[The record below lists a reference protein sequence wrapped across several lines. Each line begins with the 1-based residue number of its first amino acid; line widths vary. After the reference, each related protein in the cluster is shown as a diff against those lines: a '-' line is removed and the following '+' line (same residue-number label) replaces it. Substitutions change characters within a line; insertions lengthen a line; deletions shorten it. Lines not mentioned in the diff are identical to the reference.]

1 MSNGKFNQTRSLR
14 DGLNYF
20 NFGKKIYDRMTLV
33 FLSGTMHTDEGDE
46 GINKD
51 PAPVQPPLS
60 PVSTQRQQVSVQLKT
75 F

>member
-33 FLSGTMHTDEGDE
+33 FLSGTMHTDEGD
-46 GINKD
+46 
-51 PAPVQPPLS
+51 
-60 PVSTQRQQVSVQLKT
+60 
-75 F
+75 